1 MSITKRRISFILV
14 AGLLACLVA
23 STFLPLAAKVR
34 FGLEFR
40 GGYEIYYVLSP
51 AQGKTELSQNDVLQT
66 VNILQKRADSIGISE
81 PDIRLE
87 GANHIRVK
95 LAGLTSAEE
104 SRSLLG
110 SSQGLPTQLTEK
122 YTQTVGSVLGKT
134 ALAETVQAGLI
145 GIACIFL
152 LLLGIYRAAG
162 LLAAFCTVVYLW
174 LLLIVFTGSG
184 ATLSLSAVVAFV
196 LGLGMAADASIICF
210 ERVREELGVGRS
222 MREAVRNG
230 FNGSLATIRDANLV
244 TALAMIALFVAGIGP
259 IQGFALTMLVSIVI
273 SIATNFFLARALML
287 LLVDSGWLKP
297 SWLIARAKQPA
308 AKGTVF
314 NFVAMGKVAA
324 LASVLVIVSGTLY
337 YRAHG
342 LNLDIDFTAGTALDI
357 DVDRAISQDAATQIM
372 SEAGTV
378 PATVAVGG
386 AQNTHIAVRFDEVLK
401 PAELKQ
407 VITAFQGKYHS
418 VEYEENT
425 ADPGVARDFAHRAI
439 YAVFAAF
446 LSIAVYIGLRFSWA
460 IALATLLP
468 IVQDILIVSA
478 IFSLFKFEI
487 DVTYIA
493 ALLTIIGY
501 SLNDKIVIFGRIVE
515 NRKKNADT
523 TPQSLAA
530 LVNLSIRQTLGRSLY
545 TVLTVVMA
553 SASLYF
559 FACEPLQMFALALV
573 LGLISGAASS
583 IFMSSALWL
592 ALQQR
597 KARDI
602 SLNSSKETLGSKPF
616 IASLVLF
623 GVVGL
628 AGWFWIPSQPSV
640 SGQASNAAAQA
651 TSLGDLSSFRAIAV
665 DTLAIVGGGDLK
677 AARSRITDLETAWDQ
692 AEEALQPRSP
702 ADWTA
707 VDKAIDRALSQLRS
721 GKPDAAGC
729 AQALET
735 LIAKIDSKQ
744 PTGAASAAI
753 AAPSSLGDM
762 RPFKVIIADTE
773 KLLDTGDTKG
783 ARARITDLETAWDSA
798 EEKMRPLNAKAWTSI
813 DKSLDRAL
821 RQVRTA
827 IPDLA
832 ASAEALK
839 TLSAKLDSQ
848 GTP

>member
-1 MSITKRRISFILV
+1 MSLNTRRLGFIVV
-14 AGLLACLVA
+14 AGLLACLLA

-40 GGYEIYYVLSP
+40 GGYEIYYVVNP
-51 AQGKTELSQNDVLQT
+51 APGKTELSQQDVLQT
-66 VNILQKRADSIGISE
+66 VKILQKRADSIGISE

-110 SSQGLPTQLTEK
+110 DAQGLPTQLTEK

-134 ALAETVQAGLI
+134 ALAETVRAGLI

-152 LLLGIYRAAG
+152 LLLGVYRAAG
-162 LLAAFCTVVYLW
+162 LLAAFCTLVYLW
-174 LLLIVFTGSG
+174 LLLIVFTLSG

-210 ERVREELGVGRS
+210 ERVREELGAGRS
-222 MREAVRNG
+222 LRDAVRQG
-230 FNGSLATIRDANLV
+230 FNGSLPTIRDANLV

-259 IQGFALTMLVSIVI
+259 IQGFALTLLVSIVI
-273 SIATNFFLARALML
+273 SIASNFFLARGLML
-287 LLVDSGWLKP
+287 WLVDSAWVNAQ
-297 SWLIARAKQPA
+297 WLIGGAKKPA
-308 AKGTVF
+308 TRRTRF
-314 NFVAMGKVAA
+314 NFVGLGKTAV
-324 LASVLVIVSGTLY
+324 LASALVIVCGTLY

-386 AQNTHIAVRFDEVLK
+386 AQNSHIAVRFDEVLK

-407 VITAFQGKYHS
+407 VISAFQGKYSS

-439 YAVFAAF
+439 YAVLAAF
-446 LSIAVYIGLRFSWA
+446 ASIALYIGLRFSWS
-460 IALATLLP
+460 IALATVLP

-478 IFSLFKFEI
+478 IFALFKFEI

-515 NRKKNADT
+515 NQKSSAG
-523 TPQSLAA
+523 QVLALPA
-530 LVNLSIRQTLGRSLY
+530 LINLSIRQTLGRSLY
-545 TVLTVVMA
+545 TVTTVVMA
-553 SASLYF
+553 SASLYL

-573 LGLISGAASS
+573 LGLLSGAASS

-592 ALQQR
+592 TVQ
-597 KARDI
+597 ARQANNGAPMRHHAT
-602 SLNSSKETLGSKPF
+602 LNSRPF
-616 IASLVLF
+616 LASLLLLA
-623 GVVGL
+623 GAGL
-628 AGWFWIPSQPSV
+628 AGWFWLPTQSSANDQPHSV
-640 SGQASNAAAQA
+640 VTQAAG
-651 TSLGDLSSFRAIAV
+651 LGDLSAYRTIAV
-665 DTLAIVGGGDLK
+665 DTLAIVQRGDLK

-692 AEEALQPRSP
+692 AEEQLQPRSP

-707 VDKAIDRALSQLRS
+707 VDKAIDRALAQLRS
-721 GKPDAAGC
+721 GQPDAAGC
-729 AQALET
+729 IQALET

-744 PTGAASAAI
+744 PASATTATVTQGV
-753 AAPSSLGDM
+753 LGDM
-762 RPFKVIIADTE
+762 GPFKVLVVETQR
-773 KLLDTGDTKG
+773 LLEAGDTKA
-783 ARARITDLETAWDSA
+783 ARARITDLETAWDNA
-798 EEKMRPLNAKAWTSI
+798 EEQLRSINPQAWTSI

-821 RQVRTA
+821 REVRTA
-827 IPDLA
+827 APDPKT
-832 ASAEALK
+832 SAEALK
-839 TLSAKLDSQ
+839 TLLAKLDSQ
-848 GTP
+848 AAP